1 MKTRTKTWL
10 IIAAFLV
17 LIGCILFAGVMTSL
31 RWDFTGLATV
41 QYETNTYEISEA
53 FDGIS
58 VHTDTADIVF
68 APSENGECRVVCREE
83 ENAKHSV
90 AVKDGTLAIEWI
102 DNRTVHDFIG
112 FIGLNFGTPEITIY
126 LPKTEYSSLLIDEST
141 GDIKMPK
148 DFTFKDVDIT
158 LSTGDVDFCAS
169 ASGMIK
175 IRTSTGNIR
184 MENVSAGTLDLSVT
198 TGKVTAS
205 GVTCAGDVR
214 IDVSTGNA
222 CLTDMTCRSVIS
234 TGDTGDI
241 SLKNVIAAE
250 KFSIERSTG
259 DVRFETSDAAE
270 IFVETDTGYVTGSL
284 LSDKVFIVQ
293 TDSGRIDVPKTTVGG
308 RCEVNTDTGDIL
320 LTVE

>member
-41 QYETNTYEISEA
+41 QYETNTYEISEV

-58 VHTDTADIVF
+58 MNTDTADIVF
-68 APSENGECRVVCREE
+68 ALSEDGECSVVCREK

-90 AVKDGTLAIEWI
+90 AVKDGTLTIEQI
-102 DNRTVHDFIG
+102 DNRTFHNFIG

-126 LPKTEYSSLLIDEST
+126 LPKTEYSSLRIDEST

-158 LSTGDVDFCAS
+158 LSTGDVDFSAS

-175 IRTSTGNIR
+175 IKTSTGNIR

-205 GVTCAGDVR
+205 GVTCAGDVT
-214 IDVSTGNA
+214 IGASTGDA
-222 CLTDMTCRSVIS
+222 CLSDITCRSVIS

-259 DVRFETSDAAE
+259 DVRFENSDAAE

-293 TDSGRIDVPKTTVGG
+293 TD
-308 RCEVNTDTGDIL
+308 TGDIL